1 MIPSAI
7 PSMEAT
13 RAVNYHRKDALV
25 VATSAALR
33 EWCLVSQRRDLDVD
47 LKDCMDRAPAVGL
60 GLSLA
65 QPDTKVLVLDCD
77 STLRTD
83 LGGLATVGESR
94 PENLVHVVF
103 DDASHRSTDGLP
115 IKALGNLDFPAMA
128 RSAGYAKTYQF
139 DELEE
144 LVLGFEEAMA
154 QPGPVFVLVKV
165 VRDDEPPPMPDRSMA
180 EGWATVR
187 RTLNPELGNE
197 G

>member
-1 MIPSAI
+1 MI

-33 EWCLVSQRRDLDVD
+33 EWCLVSQRRDLDLD

-65 QPDTKVLVLDCD
+65 QPGTKVLVLDCD

-165 VRDDEPPPMPDRSMA
+165 VRDEDLPPMPDRSMA

>member
-1 MIPSAI
+1 
-7 PSMEAT
+7 MEAA
-13 RAVNYHRKDALV
+13 RAINYHRKDALV

-33 EWCLVSQRRDLDVD
+33 DWCQVSQRRDLDVD
-47 LKDCMDRAPAVGL
+47 LQDCMDRAPAVGL

-65 QPDTKVLVLDCD
+65 QPGSKVLVLDCD

-83 LGGLATVGESR
+83 LGGLATVGESQ

-103 DDASHRSTDGLP
+103 DDASHRSTGGLP
-115 IKALGNLDFPAMA
+115 IKALDHLDLPAMA

-144 LVLGFEEAMA
+144 LVLGLEEALA

-165 VRDDEPPPMPDRSMA
+165 VRDEELPPMPSRSMA
-180 EGWATVR
+180 EGWAAVR
-187 RTLNPELGNE
+187 RTISSGAKSGASTPRSA
-197 G
+197 

>member
-1 MIPSAI
+1 MI

-65 QPDTKVLVLDCD
+65 QPGTKVLVLDCD

-115 IKALGNLDFPAMA
+115 IKALGNLDFSAMA
-128 RSAGYAKTYQF
+128 RSAGYAKTYEF

-165 VRDDEPPPMPDRSMA
+165 VRDEEPPPMPDRSMA

-187 RTLNPELGNE
+187 RTLSPELGNE

>member
-1 MIPSAI
+1 MGLVI

-33 EWCLVSQRRDLDVD
+33 EWCLVSQRRDLDLD

-65 QPDTKVLVLDCD
+65 QPGTKVLVLDCD

-103 DDASHRSTDGLP
+103 EDASHRSTDGLP

-128 RSAGYAKTYQF
+128 RSAGYAKTYEF

-144 LVLGFEEAMA
+144 LVLGLGEAMA

-165 VRDDEPPPMPDRSMA
+165 VRDEEPPPMPDRSMA

-187 RTLNPELGNE
+187 RTLSPRLGNE
-197 G
+197 D